1 MSIQD
6 KLLVSG
12 VPDALLA
19 TAEISIARLDAHVDF
34 FSDVWEILP
43 WENRPGNRKK
53 MPLRFDKFTN
63 KGAKVIAKIY
73 IAEKRVNRRICAATI
88 YSIHRALLEL
98 DGQIGTKDFEK
109 INTSDFDAIQLSYIR
124 RGHQGKV
131 PSLTLLQ
138 SFAIWLRNK
147 LGLSI
152 SYDAPKLRVGIRH
165 GRHGTEEGRAAKLMS
180 LEVIARLF
188 SLAQA
193 PHVSMRDKF
202 FLNAIVL
209 AAATGMR
216 IKELACLPVD
226 CLVDQAG
233 KWVVRLFPE
242 KGGLI
247 TYRPFPQDMY
257 PAVRSAVEYIKQNTA
272 DGRSIALNLKIQPG
286 LDWQL
291 IRRSEKALRYFAA
304 RFASEWMDKMSLFT
318 PNGVYFR
325 TSDQFVDAIGLTA
338 RLGSAA
344 ETAKYLGTSFRVV
357 RKLIACQEGMKK
369 NQYLYEQPFGV
380 FHVLDS
386 NVSNW
391 KERIAFHPHVPTVK
405 NMEAHY
411 ETALNDYDHIRMPVM
426 EVLDEAVIRQIEGA
440 RPVFKEDPLFEKTYE
455 RKLQPVV
462 RTANSVLLE
471 PEDALFIIPRYFL
484 STHMRARSNQYTT
497 VSSGMF
503 SVWLFDCSKSG
514 NSLFFENNVVDPKT
528 GEIVKFTWHD
538 LRHWLDT
545 TYKQGGLSELQ
556 VNTILG
562 RKDQKQ
568 GAVYDQTPALERS
581 AVVHELI
588 ASIRGNKAVGVVQDT
603 FNEISLANRQTAEA
617 YLLAAVRI
625 VNPMPHG
632 GCLHNLALKPCPHSL
647 SCFVEGPSGEP
658 CDHLIIDST
667 DKAQYVELKWVR
679 DNAETLQEYIKS
691 AGGESSPQLTHFQ
704 NVAKSADGIL
714 NQILSKTK
722 T

>member
-1 MSIQD
+1 M
-6 KLLVSG
+6 
-12 VPDALLA
+12 
-19 TAEISIARLDAHVDF
+19 
-34 FSDVWEILP
+34 
-43 WENRPGNRKK
+43 
-53 MPLRFDKFTN
+53 
-63 KGAKVIAKIY
+63 
-73 IAEKRVNRRICAATI
+73 
-88 YSIHRALLEL
+88 
-98 DGQIGTKDFEK
+98 
-109 INTSDFDAIQLSYIR
+109 
-124 RGHQGKV
+124 
-131 PSLTLLQ
+131 
-138 SFAIWLRNK
+138 
-147 LGLSI
+147 
-152 SYDAPKLRVGIRH
+152 
-165 GRHGTEEGRAAKLMS
+165 
-180 LEVIARLF
+180 
-188 SLAQA
+188 
-193 PHVSMRDKF
+193 
-202 FLNAIVL
+202 
-209 AAATGMR
+209 
-216 IKELACLPVD
+216 
-226 CLVDQAG
+226 
-233 KWVVRLFPE
+233 
-242 KGGLI
+242 
-247 TYRPFPQDMY
+247 
-257 PAVRSAVEYIKQNTA
+257 
-272 DGRSIALNLKIQPG
+272 
-286 LDWQL
+286 
-291 IRRSEKALRYFAA
+291 
-304 RFASEWMDKMSLFT
+304 
-318 PNGVYFR
+318 
-325 TSDQFVDAIGLTA
+325 
-338 RLGSAA
+338 
-344 ETAKYLGTSFRVV
+344 
-357 RKLIACQEGMKK
+357 
-369 NQYLYEQPFGV
+369 
-380 FHVLDS
+380 
-386 NVSNW
+386 
-391 KERIAFHPHVPTVK
+391 K

-691 AGGESSPQLTHFQ
+691 AGGESSPQFTHFQ
-704 NVAKSADGIL
+704 NVAKSADRIL